1 MHPLMKYQEELGAAM
16 RAGDVEWFR
25 SKMTEFGLPMSTPL
39 VPEITMHKL
48 RLEWPNCPPNLA
60 LESRIWLRSRNY
72 SEGIR

>member
-1 MHPLMKYQEELGAAM
+1 MNLFRYVEEMNAALL
-16 RAGDVEWFR
+16 AGDVEWFR

-48 RLEWPNCPPNLA
+48 RLEWKDCPPNLA
-60 LESRIWLRSRNY
+60 LASRMWLRSRNY